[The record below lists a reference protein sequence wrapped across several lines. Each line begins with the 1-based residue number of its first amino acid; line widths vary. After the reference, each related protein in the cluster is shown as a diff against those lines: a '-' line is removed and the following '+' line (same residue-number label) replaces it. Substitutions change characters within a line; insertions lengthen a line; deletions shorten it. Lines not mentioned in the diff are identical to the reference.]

1 MISSLDKA
9 LLYARTI
16 SYLKPSQLYYR
27 LWFKIK
33 KNYTRI
39 DYSIEICSRSR
50 CFKWKAP
57 ISRKSSLTDIDEFNF
72 FYQKARI
79 SNVGWNGEGQSVL
92 WRYNQH
98 YFDDLNSENCAN
110 RKPWHRS
117 LILSWISNNKIGKG
131 VGWDPYPTSL
141 RIVNWIKWTL
151 SGNQLTQESKLSLH
165 LQMQW
170 LMQRIEYHLLAN
182 HLFTNAKALIFA
194 GLFFKG
200 PTADLCF
207 EKGIQI
213 VEAELDEQILA
224 DGGHFERSPMY
235 HSIILEDI
243 LDLLNLLEEYNLCST
258 KADRLRHRLSKVV
271 QPMFTWLN
279 HMVHKDGEI
288 SFFNDAAIGIAPNLS
303 QLAGYAQSLGFGL
316 NNRRKKK
323 IKVLKE
329 SGYISLRNDIALLIL
344 DCGLVGPDY
353 QPAHV
358 HADTLSFELSVGS
371 KRVIVN
377 SGTSLYEEGEKRTK
391 QRGTAAHNTVS
402 IDGKN
407 SSEVW
412 GAFRVGR
419 RACPF
424 DLEILEREKFTQ
436 VNCSHDGYR
445 HIKDKP
451 THNRQWIFEE
461 NRLIVKDEVSRLF
474 GKERAEAMFFIHPDA
489 KVTSQDQDGMRGV
502 LRFEDQME
510 VIWSVRKGKLRI
522 EETFWYPEFGLDI
535 PNYCLVVRLES
546 GCSEVHFLWEK
557 ASTSV

>member
-1 MISSLDKA
+1 MRSSLDKA

-39 DYSIEICSRSR
+39 DYSMEICSRSR

-57 ISRKSSLTDIDEFNF
+57 ISRKNSLTDVDEFYF
-72 FYQKARI
+72 FYQKARV
-79 SNVGWNGEGQSVL
+79 SNVGWNGEDQSVL

-98 YFDDLNSENCAN
+98 YFDDLNSENCVD

-117 LILSWISNNKIGKG
+117 LILSWITNNKIGEG

-141 RIVNWIKWTL
+141 RIVNWIKWSL
-151 SGNQLTQESKLSLH
+151 SGNQLTHELMLSLH

-182 HLFTNAKALIFA
+182 HLFTNGKALVFA
-194 GLFFKG
+194 GLFFEG
-200 PTADLCF
+200 STADLCF
-207 EKGIQI
+207 EKGLQI
-213 VEAELDEQILA
+213 VETELDEQILG

-243 LDLLNLLEEYNLCST
+243 LDLLNLLGEYDLGST
-258 KADRLRHRLSKVV
+258 KVDRLRCRLSEVV
-271 QPMFTWLN
+271 EPMFGWLN

-288 SFFNDAAIGIAPNLS
+288 SFFNDAAIAIAPNLS
-303 QLAGYAQSLGFGL
+303 QLVGYAQSLGFDID
-316 NNRRKKK
+316 NNRKER
-323 IKVLKE
+323 IKVLKD

-377 SGTSLYEEGEKRTK
+377 SGTSLYEAGEKRTK

-419 RACPF
+419 RARPF
-424 DLEILEREKFTQ
+424 NLEINEREQFTQ
-436 VNCSHDGYR
+436 VNCSHDGYW
-445 HIKDKP
+445 HLTDKP

-461 NRLIVKDEVSRLF
+461 DKLIVKDEVSRLV
-474 GKERAEAMFFIHPDA
+474 GKGHAEAMFFIHPDA
-489 KVTSQDQDGMRGV
+489 KVVSQNQDGTRGI
-502 LRFEDQME
+502 LEFADQMGITWF
-510 VIWSVRKGKLRI
+510 VQKGKLRI
-522 EETFWYPEFGLDI
+522 EETSWYPEFGLDI
-535 PNYCLVVRLES
+535 PNYCLVVTLEN

-557 ASTSV
+557 VSMSD